1 MELANMVH
9 SSTASTERVV
19 RPDHAI
25 LAPAQRLLAE
35 YVRRWGLR
43 DPSTIALHCQR
54 WTRQALQAPGDA
66 RAKTTNELCIA
77 AMNVAMRDVDAWLD
91 RLTERIAGGLPPAES
106 PRGALAIE
114 LQRLLPE
121 HHELFLNVELVVE
134 MLAKHPP
141 ATQRPVVPVSRPTHM
156 EPQPLGELPHA
167 MRPEWWRRLGSRLTT
182 SVSSVMRQAL
192 GLSS

>member
-1 MELANMVH
+1 MELANMVQT
-9 SSTASTERVV
+9 STAAAVPVART
-19 RPDHAI
+19 DHAMV
-25 LAPAQRLLAE
+25 APAQRLLAE

-43 DPSTIALHCQR
+43 DPSTIAQHCQR
-54 WTRQALQAPGDA
+54 WTRQAL
-66 RAKTTNELCIA
+66 RATSDRRPKSTNELCIA
-77 AMNVAMRDVDAWLD
+77 AMNAAMRDVDAWLD
-91 RLTERIAGGLPPAES
+91 MLTDRIAGGLPPAES

-156 EPQPLGELPHA
+156 ESQPLGELPPA